1 MAKEKTAALER
12 AKKASASEK
21 AKGRSTTRRGSSSR
35 SRLPKGWVQGDWI
48 QSTIT
53 EKDLLDMANE
63 GLIPHGAA
71 RLPGKEWQPQPE
83 EGECA
88 LTELYSM
95 PNGAQA
101 SAEEGEA
108 SGGEASGGEASGGES
123 QEEEEWDSDAAGDD
137 DDDDDDEGDE
147 DDLEDEEE
155 EEEEVVPPR
164 SDPSTERGKGVG
176 TAIQSTKRPRTTS
189 PAPTEKAPKQ
199 PRAAS
204 SKPTKLLPK
213 MKVSIP
219 TISGAATSETS
230 ARAEDHEMEDAATS
244 NPVPP
249 HTVIDLPDDDED
261 EEPLARRKS
270 RKTPA
275 SKVPQ
280 DVTAPETLTVE
291 EENTTR
297 HTVSF
302 ANPLSSAQQPSLFTT
317 HHVPEDQAG
326 AAKEAIR
333 QAGLMMEQLKTIRDA
348 SQAAYDASSA
358 LQSNVQNSCDLVARY
373 SELEQKHTQ
382 VELSLK
388 LVQEKLAKAKEE
400 TEGKVREAQQKKDL
414 ELAEKI
420 KLADE
425 KLASVTKLE
434 QDNTNL
440 KTALGIANKEVSRL
454 RTDKAALTDQV
465 SKLTEKK
472 TELETFLSGLAK
484 KLFLM
489 LEEFCQNFEEETSR
503 LEPNLDPVNSPV
515 NDEVAMD
522 VFRLESRVAAVVD
535 YLARLK
541 AATSRIDST
550 LWPEETLQNDLE
562 SLMAR
567 LNTIPGRVQEWKKS
581 SARCG
586 ADVALCLAR
595 VHCKDAREE
604 KLAALRVANTKK
616 HDFRSFMET
625 FLAAATRI
633 ADGIDLD
640 EFVAPSSP
648 PQEG

>member
-1 MAKEKTAALER
+1 
-12 AKKASASEK
+12 
-21 AKGRSTTRRGSSSR
+21 
-35 SRLPKGWVQGDWI
+35 
-48 QSTIT
+48 
-53 EKDLLDMANE
+53 
-63 GLIPHGAA
+63 
-71 RLPGKEWQPQPE
+71 
-83 EGECA
+83 
-88 LTELYSM
+88 M

-101 SAEEGEA
+101 STEEGEA

-147 DDLEDEEE
+147 DDIEDEEE

-164 SDPSTERGKGVG
+164 SERRSKLVHDPSTERGKGVA
-176 TAIQSTKRPRTTS
+176 TATQSTKRPRTTS

-230 ARAEDHEMEDAATS
+230 ARADDHEMEDAATS
-244 NPVPP
+244 NPAPP
-249 HTVIDLPDDDED
+249 NTVIDLPDDDED
-261 EEPLARRKS
+261 EEPLKHRRS
-270 RKTPA
+270 RKA
-275 SKVPQ
+275 SSSKVPQ
-280 DVTAPETLTVE
+280 DVPAPEILTVE

-302 ANPLSSAQQPSLFTT
+302 ANPLTSVQQPSLFTT

-388 LVQEKLAKAKEE
+388 LVQEKLTKAKEE
-400 TEGKVREAQQKKDL
+400 TEGMFGKVREAQQKKDL

-586 ADVALCLAR
+586 ADVALCQAR